1 MRAWLGLE
9 HWQLSGGGAAKSQEV
24 SPWPAGGG
32 TAERRANLRA
42 ESTWPFLGLSTDLP
56 GTKSPLRNL
65 ESLCRLTS
73 GQLKGPSRG
82 RDQVW
87 VGMSTVFFMR
97 PQKSTMNILFLKPND
112 SILSLSPK
120 VKISEQQ

>member
-9 HWQLSGGGAAKSQEV
+9 HWQLSEV
-24 SPWPAGGG
+24 GQLARKCPAGGG
-32 TAERRANLRA
+32 SAKRRANLRA
-42 ESTWPFLGLSTDLP
+42 ESAWHFLGLSTDLP
-56 GTKSPLRNL
+56 GTKSLLRNL
-65 ESLCRLTS
+65 ESLCRFTS

-97 PQKSTMNILFLKPND
+97 P
-112 SILSLSPK
+112 
-120 VKISEQQ
+120 